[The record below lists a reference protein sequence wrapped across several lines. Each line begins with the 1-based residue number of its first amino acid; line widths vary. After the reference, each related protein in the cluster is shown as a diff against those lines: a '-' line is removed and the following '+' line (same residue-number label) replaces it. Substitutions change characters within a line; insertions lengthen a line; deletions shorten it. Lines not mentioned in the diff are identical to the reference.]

1 MDGFVSELLAKDLLD
16 AETAGRLDELESR
29 AHVPLAR
36 ELHALLY
43 LGAVLILAGVGAAV
57 KDHLAELGPMSILA
71 ALGLSSAVCL
81 VYCFSTGRPF
91 SPARVPPAN
100 VAFDYVLY
108 LGVGL
113 AGIFAGYLEY
123 KWHLLGDWWDLYLF
137 FAGIA
142 CLGLAYRFDN
152 RLALSTGLV
161 NLAGW
166 AGVRLSRWDVP
177 TLGVRG
183 AAFALGAALIGLAE
197 VSRRSDVK
205 AHFEDAYLTFG
216 VHLCLLALIFGAKD
230 MASPDLWLLLAA
242 CGALAAWSA
251 RRRKFSVF
259 AAAVVYAYAGGLRA
273 LLDLLRGGG
282 DVVLWALVLSSACVI
297 GLLLWARRRFRE
309 DA

>member
-1 MDGFVSELLAKDLLD
+1 MDPFVAELSAKGLLD
-16 AETAGRLDELESR
+16 AEAARRLDELETR

-57 KDHLAELGPMSILA
+57 KDHLLQLGPMAILA
-71 ALGLSSAVCL
+71 LLGAGSAASVL
-81 VYCFSTGRPF
+81 YCFQKGRPF
-91 SPARVPPAN
+91 SPKRVSPPN

-113 AGIFAGYLEY
+113 AGIFMGYLEVQTH
-123 KWHLLGDWWDLYLF
+123 WLGDWWDLYLF
-137 FAGIA
+137 FAGLA

-152 RLALSTGLV
+152 RLALSAGLI

-166 AGVRLSRWDVP
+166 AGVRLWRWDTP
-177 TLGVRG
+177 TLGVRAG
-183 AAFALGAALIGLAE
+183 AIALGAFLIVLAE

-205 AHFEDAYLTFG
+205 AHFEDSYLNFG
-216 VHLCLLALIFGAKD
+216 VQLSLFSLFYGASS
-230 MASPDLWLLLAA
+230 MNSPDLWLLLAA

-251 RRRKFSVF
+251 RRRKFEVF
-259 AAAVVYAYAGGLRA
+259 AAAVVYAYAGGMRA

-282 DVVLWALVLSSACVI
+282 VAELWAFVLSSACVV